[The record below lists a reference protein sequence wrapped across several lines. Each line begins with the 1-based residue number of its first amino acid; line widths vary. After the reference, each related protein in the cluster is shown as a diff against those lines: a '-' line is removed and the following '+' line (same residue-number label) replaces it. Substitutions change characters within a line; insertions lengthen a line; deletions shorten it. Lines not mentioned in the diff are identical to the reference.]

1 MSKPQVTITLGR
13 TGQKVIKRP
22 RTISDGTRTDSQ
34 PLLGSKRSVRERF
47 GSNAANSS
55 LSMNKRRRGDVF
67 MRSAGYNR
75 VDDARVGQSDLR
87 LKLMRKKQSR
97 QIRNEV
103 EEWKKM
109 DLREKMSK
117 TIRSPEQSLLRRNP
131 PTRSA
136 GELLRVDPLRK
147 SYSSYYVDGL
157 RPRSPDRVPKTSRG
171 ISPPR
176 NIDELWR
183 IPSTR
188 PIDASRT
195 GRMLSN
201 DVLDPSRPLGHAP
214 ITARAALDAG
224 KSVTGLPL
232 ATGSMPKSSY
242 IVHISPSDIVIFLAL
257 AHNNGLFLVKLR
269 NLLFMGEQPLTVGN
283 LLHSLGLGKYAILFQ
298 AEEVDMA
305 ALKQMG
311 DKDLKELGIPMG
323 PRKKILLAILPRSK
337 QQPM

>member
-242 IVHISPSDIVIFLAL
+242 I
-257 AHNNGLFLVKLR
+257 
-269 NLLFMGEQPLTVGN
+269 GEQPLTVGN